1 MPTACLHALRHAL
14 FFTLATTFASLAVAA
29 VATPLAPAKSPL
41 RPDSMFLQ
49 AGDGNHTQTATIGFS
64 WDLPWHTQWA
74 NGELSAY
81 VDASLGRW
89 WINQNDIKRSPWVT
103 QLGMTPVL
111 RYRWGQER
119 PRWFAELGI
128 GMNVLAPILDNQD
141 RRFSTAFNF
150 GDHLALGR
158 SFGANDENE
167 IALRV
172 QHYSNGG
179 IKQPN
184 PGINFVQLRYAHRF

>member
-1 MPTACLHALRHAL
+1 MSTYLFKLARLVLLTGLAAATTGLASADDATGSSTSALRP
-14 FFTLATTFASLAVAA
+14 SAVF
-29 VATPLAPAKSPL
+29 VQL
-41 RPDSMFLQ
+41 
-49 AGDGNHTQTATIGFS
+49 GDGSRTRTVTAGLA
-64 WDLPWHTQWA
+64 WDLAWSRRLA
-74 NGELSAY
+74 NGELSATM
-81 VDASLGRW
+81 DASVGRW
-89 WINQNDIKRSPWVT
+89 WVNEDGMVHSPWVT

-111 RYRWGQER
+111 RYRWGEDR
-119 PRWFAELGI
+119 RRWFAELGVGI
-128 GMNVLAPILDNQD
+128 NVLTPIFNDED

-158 SFGANDENE
+158 SFGDDAREE

-184 PGINFVQLRYAHRF
+184 PGINFVQVRYSHRFR

>member
-1 MPTACLHALRHAL
+1 MVH
-14 FFTLATTFASLAVAA
+14 
-29 VATPLAPAKSPL
+29 
-41 RPDSMFLQ
+41 
-49 AGDGNHTQTATIGFS
+49 
-64 WDLPWHTQWA
+64 
-74 NGELSAY
+74 
-81 VDASLGRW
+81 
-89 WINQNDIKRSPWVT
+89 SPWVT

-111 RYRWGQER
+111 RYRWGEDR
-119 PRWFAELGI
+119 RRWFAELGVGI
-128 GMNVLAPILDNQD
+128 NVLTPIFNDED

-158 SFGANDENE
+158 SFGDDAREE

-184 PGINFVQLRYAHRF
+184 PGINFVQVRYSHRFR